1 MLCLTESGQGC
12 AHDAGD
18 LPVICL
24 RSAAVSGSPED
35 ASVYRYDRAGLL
47 AALLRK
53 VGGARS

>member
-12 AHDAGD
+12 GHDAGD

-24 RSAAVSGSPED
+24 RSAVVSASPEG
-35 ASVYRYDRAGLL
+35 ASVYRYDRASLL
-47 AALLRK
+47 AALRRK